1 MERARRELDDALE
14 QLTAAIAGQEQTQSR
29 PTVPEAVLAVMRDAR
44 GDLDTA
50 AIYGGLAE
58 RDQLPGGAEVM
69 KSLRVTLSRLV
80 KRGQLV
86 RVRNGV
92 YRLPAKSSN
101 TGKAPRR

>member
-1 MERARRELDDALE
+1 VERARRELDDALE
-14 QLTAAIAGQEQTQSR
+14 QLAAAVAGQEPTQSR

-50 AIYGGLAE
+50 AIYSALAE

-80 KRGQLV
+80 TRKQLE
-86 RVRNGV
+86 RVRDGV
-92 YRLPAKSSN
+92 YRLPARSSN
-101 TGKAPRR
+101 TGNAPRR

>member
-1 MERARRELDDALE
+1 VERARRELDDALE
-14 QLTAAIAGQEQTQSR
+14 QLAAAVAGQEPTQSR

-50 AIYGGLAE
+50 AIYSALAE

-80 KRGQLV
+80 TRKQLE
-86 RVRNGV
+86 RVRDGV
-92 YRLPAKSSN
+92 YRLPARSSN

>member
-1 MERARRELDDALE
+1 VERARRELDDALE
-14 QLTAAIAGQEQTQSR
+14 QLAAAVAGQEQAQSR

-50 AIYGGLAE
+50 AIYSALAE
-58 RDQLPGGAEVM
+58 RKQLPGGAAVM

-86 RVRNGV
+86 RVRDGV
-92 YRLPAKSSN
+92 YRLPAIPS
-101 TGKAPRR
+101 KAREITRR